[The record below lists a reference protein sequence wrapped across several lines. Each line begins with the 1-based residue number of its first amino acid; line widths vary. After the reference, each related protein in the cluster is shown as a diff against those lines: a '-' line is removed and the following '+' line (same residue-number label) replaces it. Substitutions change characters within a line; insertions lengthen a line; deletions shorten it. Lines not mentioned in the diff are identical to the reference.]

1 MERLLVLSW
10 QYILFYIVTALWI
23 GEFLVFP
30 SKYESEDYSEISS
43 FKKILAGV
51 LLSIVITVGLS
62 YLDIFRVEG
71 SIGSIAHYLGIGLY
85 LIGIVLR
92 YSGSIYLGKYFTRDV
107 NVSEDQELVSDGPYK
122 ILRHPL
128 YLGLFL
134 LTISVPLFFQNY
146 LALLVSLMV
155 MANNINK
162 RMVLEEAS
170 MEDVMGERYRLW
182 KSSRYRFIPFIY

>member
-1 MERLLVLSW
+1 MERLIAWSW
-10 QYILFYIVTALWI
+10 EYLLFYIVTALWI

-30 SKYESEDYSEISS
+30 SKYESEDYSEVTS

-51 LLSIVITVGLS
+51 VISIAITVSLT
-62 YLDIFRVEG
+62 
-71 SIGSIAHYLGIGLY
+71 YLGIFRIEDTFGNSIRY
-85 LIGIVLR
+85 IGIVLYILGISLR

-107 NVSEDQELVSDGPYK
+107 SVSEDQELVSDGPYRV
-122 ILRHPL
+122 LRHPL

-146 LALLVSLMV
+146 LGLAVALILMGV
-155 MANNINK
+155 NINK
-162 RMVLEEAS
+162 RMVAEESS
-170 MEDVMGERYRLW
+170 MEEIMGDRYRAW